1 MYLENI
7 LIISLLI
14 FLIGCWGLFVNRRN
28 IIILLMSLE
37 IMYLAANLN
46 FAFYTFSSDDIIG
59 VIFIIYILTI
69 VGVESCIG
77 LSLISVYYIVHRDI
91 SINTMDLLRR

>member
-7 LIISLLI
+7 LIISLII
-14 FLIGCWGLFVNRRN
+14 FLVGCWGLFVNRRN

-46 FAFYTFSSDDIIG
+46 FAFYTFLSDDIIG

>member
-1 MYLENI
+1 MYIENL
-7 LIISLLI
+7 LIISSLI
-14 FLIGCWGLFVNRRN
+14 FTIGCWGLVVNRRN

-46 FAFYTFSSDDIIG
+46 LAFYTYLTDDIMGI
-59 VIFIIYILTI
+59 IFIIYILTI

-77 LSLISVYYIVHRDI
+77 LSIIAIYYNINKDI
-91 SINTMDLLRR
+91 SINTMNVLRR

>member
-7 LIISLLI
+7 LIISLII

-46 FAFYTFSSDDIIG
+46 LAFYTFLSDDIIG
-59 VIFIIYILTI
+59 IVFVIYILTI

-77 LSLISVYYIVHRDI
+77 LSIISVYYIVHRDI
-91 SINTMDLLRR
+91 SINLMDVLRR

>member
-1 MYLENI
+1 MFLEYI
-7 LIISLLI
+7 LIISFII
-14 FLIGCWGLFVNRRN
+14 FIIGCWGLLVNRRN

-46 FAFYTFSSDDIIG
+46 FAFYTYFLDDIVG
-59 VIFIIYILTI
+59 LIFIIYVLTI

-77 LSLISVYYIVHRDI
+77 LSIISIYYTVHRDI
-91 SINTMDLLRR
+91 SINTMNLLRR

>member
-1 MYLENI
+1 MYSENI
-7 LIISLLI
+7 LIISFLI

-46 FAFYTFSSDDIIG
+46 FAFYTFLSDDIIG

-69 VGVESCIG
+69 IGVESCIE
-77 LSLISVYYIVHRDI
+77 LSLIFVYYIVHRDI